1 MAANKS
7 PQKEVANGPAA
18 ASSSSPHKSVPK
30 TSNVSSAGK
39 AASAAASV
47 DDSTSSPKD
56 TLTSNAT
63 ENPTTNNNGA
73 LAAASIDVS
82 SNTAENPTTSNDASV
97 APSLPVSSK
106 NHEDLTTTDEAP
118 MTAASDISSKATKS
132 STTANGS
139 PVKQHIS
146 SSPKADKGKKRA
158 LPEPVDEQVSAAK
171 KTKDSPQSSP
181 SPSRAI
187 SGPSDAAIGTPDKEN
202 WQGFCEIENN
212 EAYFSVILR
221 EIGVTNVTVR
231 QVLMLDPDILATM
244 PNPIVGLILCYRH
257 RDFDIADQEK
267 TNPRDIW
274 FANQMPA
281 QNSCATLAMIH
292 TLMNTDSTDIDI
304 GEHMRQFKEYS
315 KDLAP
320 FYRGQAFASW
330 RFVKKIH
337 NSFAKKMDIAKDD
350 KYLAHK
356 VRKSERKAALKLNSA
371 PKSTVRRNSQDSN
384 SSEESSEGNAQ
395 HYIAF
400 VPRDGA
406 VWKLDGMNKLPTRI
420 GSYDAESGE
429 SWTAACSERINDL
442 MTVGGDAEYSVFA
455 IAQSPLV
462 GLREEV
468 VKTDNTI
475 KAVDRRLD
483 ALNVDWRGFVPAEDV
498 QPPSPSWLGCF
509 TDEGR
514 EQFPVPAKV
523 LGAIEGEGVEGL
535 LERRGAL
542 VSEFRRLVT
551 AWVSETDTVE
561 QEKEA
566 ADRRRTDLGP
576 VIKRWL
582 EILAENGSLEELA
595 EEFPAE

>member
-1 MAANKS
+1 MAAKKS
-7 PQKEVANGPAA
+7 PQKEVA
-18 ASSSSPHKSVPK
+18 
-30 TSNVSSAGK
+30 
-39 AASAAASV
+39 
-47 DDSTSSPKD
+47 KD
-56 TLTSNAT
+56 TLTSKTT
-63 ENPTTNNNGA
+63 EDPTTNNGA
-73 LAAASIDVS
+73 SAAASIDVS
-82 SNTAENPTTSNDASV
+82 SNTAENPTTSNVAST
-97 APSLPVSSK
+97 APSVPISSK
-106 NHEDLTTTDEAP
+106 NDEDLTTTDGAP
-118 MTAASDISSKATKS
+118 MAAASDISSKAIKS
-132 STTANGS
+132 PTTVNGS
-139 PVKQHIS
+139 PVKQHTS
-146 SSPKADKGKKRA
+146 SLPRANKGKKRA
-158 LPEPVDEQVSAAK
+158 LAEPVDEQSSTAK
-171 KTKDSPQSSP
+171 KTKESPQSSP
-181 SPSRAI
+181 HPSPSHNGSADGEDI
-187 SGPSDAAIGTPDKEN
+187 TGPSASGPSGAAIATPDKEN

-221 EIGVTNVTVR
+221 EIGVTHVTVR
-231 QVLMLDPDILATM
+231 QVVMLDPDMLATM

-267 TNPRDIW
+267 TNPPDVW

-292 TLMNTDSTDIDI
+292 TLMNTDNKDIDI

-315 KDLAP
+315 KDLSP
-320 FYRGQAFASW
+320 FHRGQAFASW
-330 RFVKKIH
+330 RYVKKIH
-337 NSFAKKMDIAKDD
+337 NSFAKTMDIAKDD

-356 VRKSERKAALKLNSA
+356 VRKSKRKAGLTLNSA
-371 PKSTVRRNSQDSN
+371 PKGKDAVRRNSQDSN

-420 GSYDAESGE
+420 GTYDAEGGE
-429 SWTAACSERINDL
+429 SWTAACSDRIHDL

-462 GLREEV
+462 GLREEIV
-468 VKTDNTI
+468 ETDNTI

-483 ALNVDWRGFVPAEDV
+483 AVNVDWRGFVSADDV

-509 TDEGR
+509 TDEDR

-542 VSEFRRLVT
+542 VSEFRRLIT
-551 AWVSETDTVE
+551 AWVTETDTVE

-582 EILAENGSLEELA
+582 EMLAENGMLEGLA